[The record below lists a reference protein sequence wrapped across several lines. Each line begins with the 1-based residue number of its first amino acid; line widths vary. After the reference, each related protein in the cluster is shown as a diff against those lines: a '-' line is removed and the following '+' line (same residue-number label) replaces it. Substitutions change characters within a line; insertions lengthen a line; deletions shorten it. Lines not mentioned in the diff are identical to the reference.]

1 MAYEQAKRVIRGSN
15 TRELTIY
22 ERFVAGSFAG
32 SFSQT
37 IIYPLEVGKNFEYVA
52 LIRFRDFIISMEI
65 VCKSNERNYRHR

>member
-1 MAYEQAKRVIRGSN
+1 MAYEQAKQLIRGSN

-37 IIYPLEVGKNFEYVA
+37 IIYPLEVSLRNGNTSYLQMANFC
-52 LIRFRDFIISMEI
+52 S
-65 VCKSNERNYRHR
+65 